1 MIETIKSAREVDVLM
16 ILEGTYPFVK
26 GGVSSW
32 VCDMLQN
39 LPQYR
44 FGILFLGA
52 SKGMYEELVYPL
64 PDNVLHLQILYLFE
78 PHRSRGKLKPV
89 SPEAQMNLYAFH
101 DNLKAS
107 HHQQVGLSEPLLNL
121 DKLMCPQTGFDF
133 NQFKRSEESW
143 QFIIEKYSQYSTDPS
158 FINYFWNIRN
168 MHEPL
173 WNLHAALEHIP
184 KIKLIHPIS
193 TGYAGILSVMLK
205 QKTKKPILLSEHGLY
220 TKERNIEL
228 LQSPMLIESDPL
240 LTDKKAFSYQHDL
253 WLRFYSSLA
262 RMVYQEAHTIV
273 SLFLGAQKQQI
284 AAGADPAKAR
294 IVANGIN
301 IDLYKPLRRLPPSSI
316 PKTVCFVG
324 RFVRIK
330 DLKTIIRAI
339 YYIYQKDR
347 DVRGLIKI
355 VGEPDEAY
363 LDECVEYIRLLEL
376 SEVIQFIEE
385 GGMIETISR
394 SGLLLLSSI
403 SEGMPMV
410 ILEALAAG
418 VPVISADVGACREI
432 IEGRDIDDKELGHA
446 GAVVSVANA
455 TTLADEALK
464 LLNNPSQWYQ
474 AQQAGIQRVEKY
486 YSSSLMI
493 SQYIKLY
500 DEILAWQE

>member
-1 MIETIKSAREVDVLM
+1 MIETILSAKEVDVLM

-32 VCDMLQN
+32 VSDILKN

-52 SKGMYEELVYPL
+52 NKGIYKELLYPL
-64 PDNVLHLQILYLFE
+64 PDNVIHLQILYLFE
-78 PHRSRGKLKPV
+78 PHQASEKAN
-89 SPEAQMNLYAFH
+89 SINPESLINLYALH
-101 DNLKAS
+101 DNLKTS
-107 HHQQVGLSEPLLNL
+107 HHQQVGLSEPLVDL
-121 DKLMCPQTGFDF
+121 DKLMCPHTGIDY

-143 QFIIEKYSQYSTDPS
+143 QFIVEKYSQYSTDPS

-173 WNLHAALEHIP
+173 WNLHAALDHMP
-184 KIKLIHPIS
+184 KFRFIHPVS
-193 TGYAGILSVMLK
+193 TGYAGLLSVMLK
-205 QKTKKPILLSEHGLY
+205 QKSKKPILLSEHGLY
-220 TKERNIEL
+220 TKERSIEL

-262 RMVYQEAHTIV
+262 RMVYQEASSIV
-273 SLFLGAQKQQI
+273 SLFIGAQQQQI
-284 AAGADPAKAR
+284 AAGADPEKTMV
-294 IVANGIN
+294 IANGIN
-301 IDLYKPLRRLPPSSI
+301 IELYKPLRRLPPSNI
-316 PKTVCFVG
+316 LKTVCFVG
-324 RFVRIK
+324 RVVRIK
-330 DLKTIIRAI
+330 DLKTIILAI
-339 YYIYQKDR
+339 YYIYQKDKEI
-347 DVRGLIKI
+347 RGLIKI
-355 VGEPDEAY
+355 VGEPDQNY
-363 LDECVEYIRLLEL
+363 LEECVEYIRLLEL
-376 SEVIQFIEE
+376 NEVIHFVEE
-385 GGMIETISR
+385 GGMIEILSR

-418 VPVISADVGACREI
+418 VPVITTDVGACREI
-432 IEGRDIDDKELGHA
+432 IEGRDNEDKALGIA

-455 TTLADEALK
+455 TTIAQEALK
-464 LLNNPSQWYQ
+464 LLSNSKKWYK

-486 YSSSLMI
+486 YSWSLMI

-500 DEILAWQE
+500 DETLVWQE